1 MKVKLI
7 IATPIILSS
16 CAWLSGPDGLY
27 PDTKY
32 DFLQEEIEEQILM
45 QGCQNHQLG
54 LKIDTSYLQ
63 LLDQQVL
70 LMRNQDKLF
79 YYYHS
84 LLINLCNLYMWT
96 WFGFCKI

>member
-45 QGCQNHQLG
+45 PDG
-54 LKIDTSYLQ
+54 IDSPSFEDL
-63 LLDQQVL
+63 
-70 LMRNQDKLF
+70 
-79 YYYHS
+79 S
-84 LLINLCNLYMWT
+84 LIH
-96 WFGFCKI
+96 I